1 MSKVGRKK
9 SMIPLPIE
17 SSLKPRKSPF
27 VWVTWLTKLLAGE
40 DQCEWATWFKSH
52 HRFDKLSGDGC
63 FDQSKWQMD
72 HSGLIASTKED
83 LIGSEYVVTVENQ
96 NGFSFRGQKATL
108 SGKPD
113 LIAVREDENLII
125 DTKTGAPRLSHDLQV
140 MIYMWA
146 VPLAIPR
153 YRGMKF
159 DGMVVY
165 KDTSRRIKGSR
176 IDDKFIGRVTSLINR
191 MSVRDCP
198 PKAPSFGECRFCP
211 ISSVYCPAR
220 IEMSEENNACH
231 TDMF

>member
-1 MSKVGRKK
+1 MSKLARKK
-9 SMIPLPIE
+9 SAIPLPTE

-27 VWVTWLTKLLAGE
+27 IWVTWLTKLLAGE

-52 HRFDKLSGDGC
+52 HRFDKLSGDGG

-72 HSGLIASTKED
+72 HAELIASTKED

-146 VPLAIPR
+146 VPLATPR
-153 YRGMKF
+153 FRGMQF

-165 KDTSRRIKGSR
+165 KDTSRRIKASR
-176 IDDKFIGRVTSLINR
+176 IDAKFVDRVTSLIKQ
-191 MSVRDCP
+191 VAAAECP
-198 PKAPSFGECRFCP
+198 AKAPSFGECRFCP
-211 ISSVYCPAR
+211 IPSVHCPER
-220 IEMSEENNACH
+220 IEVSEANMDCVTNL
-231 TDMF
+231 F